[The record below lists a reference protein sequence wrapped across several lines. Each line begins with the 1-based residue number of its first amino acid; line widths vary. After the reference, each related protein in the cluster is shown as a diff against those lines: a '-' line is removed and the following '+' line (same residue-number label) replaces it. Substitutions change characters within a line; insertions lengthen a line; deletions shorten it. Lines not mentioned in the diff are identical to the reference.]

1 MIRTRSQ
8 WLRLLLLI
16 VCGAATSPVAGYEA
30 ETHRGISLKA
40 TSRSSVD
47 LFLRESLGLPEGL
60 LTAIDK
66 NSLTDWV
73 RAGSMHAD
81 DWTYFLN
88 HFHNPLAASWFEAGF
103 PFGQSAILWGQNPT
117 QGYPSWSWQN
127 TRQYF
132 LDALTSATKTDR
144 DEALKSTFQGLGH
157 LVHLI
162 QDMASPAHTR
172 NDPHVR
178 YNYES
183 LVRDVQDAQNQTF
196 LDWLNRP
203 YSGPDPGWQALLPNP
218 LAPIPIA
225 RLLDTDRYDGTNPE
239 ATIQPLM
246 GLAEYTNANFL
257 SEDRIFTEGDP
268 LWRFPYPRRS
278 PPASVTAADYAI
290 TLRDGTNVVR
300 QYFRKDFHG
309 DSGYR
314 LATVGVLEDYFQRF
328 ALDPNRYRKSPAL
341 DEAVY
346 RDYAERLLPRAVG
359 YSAALLDY
367 FFRGKLEAKVAPDP
381 MDAQVLR
388 LTGKNASAEAL
399 KDGTLKVYG
408 DYASEGRSELGSWT
422 ISGPVAAG
430 GDLPGQPL
438 SFRALTDRPVPERYM
453 VVYQG
458 SLGEEKRDS
467 PPAFGGAVIGKAAKY
482 VGVIEQLFINR
493 ADGDVYFRNGTLVTK
508 LNVLSQLRSGSLI
521 FRLQWGTR
529 NDTFLVE
536 GGVPNEGVSFFYA
549 FVLNRPGPDRAFRDP
564 PVATLVRGPELVDPF
579 FPRQQLPPFAE
590 IYLRTDL
597 AHLDSNLD
605 VILHGYYCVD
615 IPSPLQP
622 DRSECRILLVNH
634 SGRTVLFEVSPF
646 DLGAPGPVVN
656 SFSGVFASLV
666 LRLGTDNPSDSRIVV
681 EGVQS
686 IHSDENDDVNR
697 GYLSVVDGNGRVVST
712 LVNWEIAQSPGYM
725 GYVPQRGGR
734 HLLWEKFDDNEE
746 SPPRIYLSSLVDGS
760 STEIGA
766 GDADVES
773 FQAASLLP
781 VAPDYLVRTI
791 SPSYFAKGWTADGGV
806 VLPRVDTP
814 GFPPEDPDL
823 AGMKR
828 LADLPSGVSMASP
841 PRWQVIE
848 DPDLLR

>member
-1 MIRTRSQ
+1 
-8 WLRLLLLI
+8 
-16 VCGAATSPVAGYEA
+16 
-30 ETHRGISLKA
+30 
-40 TSRSSVD
+40 
-47 LFLRESLGLPEGL
+47 
-60 LTAIDK
+60 
-66 NSLTDWV
+66 
-73 RAGSMHAD
+73 MHAD

-117 QGYPSWSWQN
+117 QGYPSWAWQN

-132 LDALTSATKTDR
+132 LDALTSTKKADR
-144 DEALKSTFQGLGH
+144 DVGLAATFQGLGH
-157 LVHLI
+157 LIHLI

-172 NDPHVR
+172 NDPHR
-178 YNYES
+178 SYNYES
-183 LVRDVQDAQNQTF
+183 LVRDVQDTQNRAF

-203 YSGPDPGWQALLPNP
+203 YSGPDPGWQTLLPNP
-218 LAPIPIA
+218 LAPIPVA
-225 RLLDTDRYDGTNPE
+225 RLFDTDRYDGTNPE

-257 SEDRIFTEGDP
+257 SEDRIFTEADL

-278 PPASVTAADYAI
+278 SPASVTATDYAI
-290 TLRDGTNVVR
+290 TLRDGTNVIR

-314 LATVGVLEDYFQRF
+314 LATVGVLEDYLQRY
-328 ALDPNRYRKSPAL
+328 ALDPTRYRKSPAL

-346 RDYAERLLPRAVG
+346 RDYAERLLPRAVS
-359 YSAALLDY
+359 YSTALLDY

-381 MDAQVLR
+381 MEPQVLL

-408 DYASEGRSELGSWT
+408 DYEKEGRSELGSWT
-422 ISGPVAAG
+422 ISGPVAPG
-430 GDLPGQPL
+430 GELPGQPL

-458 SLGEEKRDS
+458 SLGEEKKDN
-467 PPAFGGAVIGKAAKY
+467 PPGFGGAVIGKAAKY
-482 VGVIEQLFINR
+482 VGVIEQLFINQ
-493 ADGDVYFRNGTLVTK
+493 ADGDVYFRNGTLVTG
-508 LNVLSQLRSGSLI
+508 LNVRSQLRSGSVV
-521 FRLQWGTR
+521 FRVHWGAR

-536 GGVPNEGVSFFYA
+536 GGVPGEEVWSYYA
-549 FVLNRPGPDRAFRDP
+549 FALNRPGPERAFRDP

-579 FPRQQLPPFAE
+579 FPRPQLPRFAK

-605 VILHGYYCVD
+605 VILQGYYCVD
-615 IPSPLQP
+615 IPNPFET
-622 DRSECRILLVNH
+622 DWSECHILLVNH
-634 SGRTVLFEVSPF
+634 STRTILFDVSPF
-646 DLGAPGPVVN
+646 ALGAPGPVVN
-656 SFSGVFASLV
+656 SFSAVFASLV
-666 LRLGTDNPSDSRIVV
+666 LRLGIDNPADSRIVV
-681 EGVQS
+681 EGVQNL
-686 IHSDENDDVNR
+686 HSEDSDDVNR
-697 GYLSVVDGNGRVVST
+697 GYLSVVDGNGSVVAT
-712 LVNWEIAQSPGYM
+712 LMNWEIAQTPGYL
-725 GYVPQRGGR
+725 GNFPERGGR
-734 HLLWEKFDDNEE
+734 HLLWLKFDDNED
-746 SPPRIYLSSLVDGS
+746 SNMRMYLSSLVDGT

-766 GDADVES
+766 GPADFES

-781 VAPDYLVRTI
+781 VAPDYLVRSV
-791 SPSYFAKGWTADGGV
+791 SPNYFAKGWTADGTV

-814 GFPPEDPDL
+814 GFPPEDPNF
-823 AGMKR
+823 ASMKR

-841 PRWQVIE
+841 PQWQVIE